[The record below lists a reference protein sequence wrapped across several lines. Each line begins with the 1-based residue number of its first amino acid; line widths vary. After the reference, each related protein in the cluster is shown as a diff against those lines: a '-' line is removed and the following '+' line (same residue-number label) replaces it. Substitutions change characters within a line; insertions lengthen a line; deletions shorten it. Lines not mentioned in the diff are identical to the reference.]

1 VAGVHGVAVSGR
13 GAAGGLV
20 GALAVISGAPPPNP
34 HQPALANL
42 RTSQPLKTATR
53 A

>member
-1 VAGVHGVAVSGR
+1 M
-13 GAAGGLV
+13 V
-20 GALAVISGAPPPNP
+20 GALVVISGAPPPNP

-53 A
+53 AKSYEIEARAFLKIR